1 MLPDGAHQRTE
12 DWTIFYLNQTRA
24 TTVSKQPLNGGEVE
38 KSSNGFKSDTA
49 GEGSSASPGEPGLL
63 YVMSLVRTKHSSAY
77 KR

>member
-24 TTVSKQPLNGGEVE
+24 TTVNRELTASESDQ
-38 KSSNGFKSDTA
+38 SSVDGQ
-49 GEGSSASPGEPGLL
+49 ESSSTGTPRPDLL